1 MDIVGKRKVWFTIS
15 AVILGIGILAMLIL
29 GGLNLGIDFT
39 GGTLMQLRFQ
49 GDVTVSDVRGILS
62 GQELEDLDLGKIVV
76 QRSGDEMLI
85 RTRELSDEDMEK
97 VLSVLQEKLGTV
109 DNKGIKRIGPVV
121 GRETFKSAA
130 LGLLLASLFMLIY
143 IYIRFEFLFAVAAL
157 SALLHDALAVLG
169 IFALMRFEVN
179 SPFIAA
185 ILTIIGYSINDT
197 IVIYD
202 KIRENMK
209 YRKKETMEQVVNKS
223 IKQSLRRSINTSIT
237 TLLVVTALLIFGDA
251 VIREFSLALFFGII
265 VGTYSSIFIASPLWL
280 TLKTREATK

>member
-1 MDIVGKRKVWFTIS
+1 VDIVGKRKVWFTIS

-49 GDVTVSDVRGILS
+49 GDVTVSDVQGILS
-62 GQELEDLDLGKIVV
+62 GQELEELDLGKTVV

-97 VLSVLQEKLGTV
+97 VLWVLQEKLGNV
-109 DNKGIKRIGPVV
+109 DNKGVKRIGPVV

-209 YRKKETMEQVVNKS
+209 YRKKETVEQVVNKS
-223 IKQSLRRSINTSIT
+223 IKQSLRRSVNTSIT
-237 TLLVVTALLIFGDA
+237 TLLVVIALLIFGDP

-280 TLKTREATK
+280 TLKTRQATK

>member
-49 GDVTVSDVRGILS
+49 GDVTVSDVQGILS
-62 GQELEDLDLGKIVV
+62 GQELEELDLGKTVV

-97 VLSVLQEKLGTV
+97 VLWVLQEKLGNV
-109 DNKGIKRIGPVV
+109 DNKGVKRIGPVV

-209 YRKKETMEQVVNKS
+209 YRKKETVEQVVNKS
-223 IKQSLRRSINTSIT
+223 IKQSLRRSVNTSIT
-237 TLLVVTALLIFGDA
+237 TLLVVIALLIFGDP

-280 TLKTREATK
+280 TLKTRQATK